1 MNVVEKCLI
10 KKMLSMILKKNL
22 EVLYIFLM
30 TNFVHVCVK
39 TVLFKLSKIG
49 KMEFTLKLA
58 KSVDAN
64 LILRWKMQ
72 SSENIF
78 RGLMDQN

>member
-1 MNVVEKCLI
+1 
-10 KKMLSMILKKNL
+10 MLSMFLKKNL

-30 TNFVHVCVK
+30 ISFVHVCVK

-49 KMEFTLKLA
+49 KMGFTLRLA

-78 RGLMDQN
+78 RGLMEQN

>member
-1 MNVVEKCLI
+1 MF
-10 KKMLSMILKKNL
+10 LKKNL

-49 KMEFTLKLA
+49 KMEFTLRFA

-64 LILRWKMQ
+64 LILR
-72 SSENIF
+72 
-78 RGLMDQN
+78 GLMDQNWLTTGIRKLNVLIVLLKK